1 MKIKVGEK
9 LPNSEIFYLDHN
21 NDVQKVD
28 ILDLC
33 KDNKIIILGMP
44 YVLEQMNKKWWTQT
58 KRIIFVSIY
67 AVINTYLLCIMTVNY
82 TKKSKVEVMRYLR
95 EQGDVK
101 DVYILNTSKGSVG
114 QNINLI
120 PDFYFG
126 RRLKQ
131 NKIESIQGLNNINS
145 DSIERNAYDLKET
158 NLKNEIF
165 DIIFLDPP
173 FKDKEINILI
183 DQIKMLKIA
192 NINTLIIIHRN
203 KKSVDNI
210 SKLLNILDEKNY
222 GLSKILF
229 SKLI

>member
-1 MKIKVGEK
+1 MRVIGGDLKGKKLLIPLDKSTRPLKDMVRESIFNILNHSSKVSK
-9 LPNSEIFYLDHN
+9 NINNS
-21 NDVQKVD
+21 KV
-28 ILDLC
+28 LDLFSGTGSFGIEC
-33 KDNKIIILGMP
+33 LSRGAKEVIFFENYSNSLKILKKNIFNSK
-44 YVLEQMNKKWWTQT
+44 LEDKT
-58 KRIIFVSIY
+58 K
-67 AVINTYLLCIMTVNY
+67 
-82 TKKSKVEVMRYLR
+82 
-95 EQGDVK
+95 
-101 DVYILNTSKGSVG
+101 VY
-114 QNINLI
+114 
-120 PDFYFG
+120 
-126 RRLKQ
+126 
-131 NKIESIQGLNNINS
+131 
-145 DSIERNAYDLKET
+145 ERNAYDLKET

>member
-1 MKIKVGEK
+1 MKIIGGDLKGKKLLIPLDKSTRPLKDMVRESIFNILNHSSKVSK
-9 LPNSEIFYLDHN
+9 NINNS
-21 NDVQKVD
+21 KV
-28 ILDLC
+28 LDLFSGTGSFGIEC
-33 KDNKIIILGMP
+33 LSRGAKEVIFFENYSNSLKILKKNIFNSK
-44 YVLEQMNKKWWTQT
+44 LEDKT
-58 KRIIFVSIY
+58 K
-67 AVINTYLLCIMTVNY
+67 
-82 TKKSKVEVMRYLR
+82 
-95 EQGDVK
+95 
-101 DVYILNTSKGSVG
+101 VY
-114 QNINLI
+114 
-120 PDFYFG
+120 
-126 RRLKQ
+126 
-131 NKIESIQGLNNINS
+131 
-145 DSIERNAYDLKET
+145 ERNAYDLKET

>member
-1 MKIKVGEK
+1 MRVIGGDLKGKKLLIPLDKSTRPLKDMVRESIFNILNHSSKVFK
-9 LPNSEIFYLDHN
+9 NINNS
-21 NDVQKVD
+21 KV
-28 ILDLC
+28 LDLFSGTGSFGIEC
-33 KDNKIIILGMP
+33 LSRRAKEVIFFENYSNSLKILKKNIFNLK
-44 YVLEQMNKKWWTQT
+44 LEDKT
-58 KRIIFVSIY
+58 K
-67 AVINTYLLCIMTVNY
+67 
-82 TKKSKVEVMRYLR
+82 
-95 EQGDVK
+95 
-101 DVYILNTSKGSVG
+101 VY
-114 QNINLI
+114 
-120 PDFYFG
+120 
-126 RRLKQ
+126 
-131 NKIESIQGLNNINS
+131 ES
-145 DSIERNAYDLKET
+145 NAYDLKET

-210 SKLLNILDEKNY
+210 SKFLNVLDEKNY

>member
-1 MKIKVGEK
+1 MRVIGGDLKGKKLLIPLDKSTRPLKDMVRESIFNILNHSSKVSK
-9 LPNSEIFYLDHN
+9 NINNS
-21 NDVQKVD
+21 KV
-28 ILDLC
+28 LDLFSGTGSFGIEC
-33 KDNKIIILGMP
+33 LSRRAKEVIFFENYSKSLKILKKNLFNLK
-44 YVLEQMNKKWWTQT
+44 LEDKT
-58 KRIIFVSIY
+58 K
-67 AVINTYLLCIMTVNY
+67 
-82 TKKSKVEVMRYLR
+82 
-95 EQGDVK
+95 
-101 DVYILNTSKGSVG
+101 VY
-114 QNINLI
+114 
-120 PDFYFG
+120 
-126 RRLKQ
+126 
-131 NKIESIQGLNNINS
+131 ES
-145 DSIERNAYDLKET
+145 NAYDLKET

>member
-1 MKIKVGEK
+1 MRIIGGDLKGKKLLIPLDKSTRPLKDMVRESIFNILNHSSKVSK
-9 LPNSEIFYLDHN
+9 NINNS
-21 NDVQKVD
+21 KV
-28 ILDLC
+28 LDLFSGTGSFGIEC
-33 KDNKIIILGMP
+33 LSRRAKEVIFFENYSNSLKILKKNIFNSK
-44 YVLEQMNKKWWTQT
+44 LEDKT
-58 KRIIFVSIY
+58 K
-67 AVINTYLLCIMTVNY
+67 
-82 TKKSKVEVMRYLR
+82 
-95 EQGDVK
+95 
-101 DVYILNTSKGSVG
+101 VY
-114 QNINLI
+114 
-120 PDFYFG
+120 
-126 RRLKQ
+126 
-131 NKIESIQGLNNINS
+131 
-145 DSIERNAYDLKET
+145 ERNAYDLKET

-210 SKLLNILDEKNY
+210 SKFLNVLDEKNY